1 MRDGHQP
8 SDDAPTS
15 PSKGWF
21 RRLWESIRN
30 SGSSE
35 NGLLHRR
42 RSSGIAEPLS
52 INRMTVLA
60 VFAMAALFEALVLV
74 SLDIRQ
80 KDVQKEILQE
90 IQRNQN
96 LQILENNLDIEL
108 AGLESP
114 ERIAEIARNQLGLA
128 MPNHQQIQVLP

>member
-1 MRDGHQP
+1 MKNGHQP
-8 SDDAPTS
+8 DAPTS

-35 NGLLHRR
+35 NGLSHRR
-42 RSSGIAEPLS
+42 RSPGIVEPLS
-52 INRMTVLA
+52 INRVTVLA
-60 VFAMAALFEALVLV
+60 LFAMAALFEALVLV

-80 KDVQKEILQE
+80 KNVQKEILQE

-114 ERIAEIARNQLGLA
+114 ERIAEIARNHLGLA

>member
-1 MRDGHQP
+1 V
-8 SDDAPTS
+8 
-15 PSKGWF
+15 
-21 RRLWESIRN
+21 
-30 SGSSE
+30 
-35 NGLLHRR
+35 
-42 RSSGIAEPLS
+42 EPLS
-52 INRMTVLA
+52 INRVTVLA
-60 VFAMAALFEALVLV
+60 LFAMAALFEALVLV

-80 KDVQKEILQE
+80 KNVQKEILQE

-114 ERIAEIARNQLGLA
+114 ERIAEIARNHLGLA

>member
-1 MRDGHQP
+1 MKRFHQL
-8 SDDAPTS
+8 SDDVSAS
-15 PSKGWF
+15 PWKRWF
-21 RRLWESIRN
+21 RFWKGFRN
-30 SGSSE
+30 SGGSE
-35 NGLLHRR
+35 DGVSHRHR
-42 RSSGIAEPLS
+42 LPGVMEPLPA
-52 INRMTVLA
+52 NRVTLLA
-60 VFAMAALFEALVLV
+60 VFGMAALFEALVLV

-114 ERIAEIARNQLGLA
+114 ERIAEIARNHLGLA

>member
-1 MRDGHQP
+1 MMPFHSP

-21 RRLWESIRN
+21 GLWKGFRKGDGSEKAASHHRRLP
-30 SGSSE
+30 
-35 NGLLHRR
+35 
-42 RSSGIAEPLS
+42 GIVEPLPA
-52 INRMTVLA
+52 NRMTALVL
-60 VFAMAALFEALVLV
+60 FALMALFEAIALV

-80 KDVQKEILQE
+80 KNVQKEILQE

-96 LQILENNLDIEL
+96 LQILENNLNIEL

-114 ERIAEIARNQLGLA
+114 ERIAEIARNHLGLA